1 MTDKPIEIANNNTPT
16 GSVIWLH
23 GLGADGNDFSPVVD
37 ILSLAQLRFIL
48 PHAPFRQVSLNNG
61 YEMRAWYDL
70 FGLTANAPQDEAGI
84 HEAQHF
90 IESLIENEIA
100 RGIPS
105 ERIAIVG
112 FSQGGAIALHT
123 ALRYKHSLAGVIA
136 LSTYLPLKNKLA
148 FEKSVENQ
156 HIPILMVHGAY
167 DEVISLD
174 MAKASMETL
183 QSENYDVNWLE
194 FPIAHSVS
202 VEEIDEI
209 RTFLMKIMK

>member
-123 ALRYKHSLAGVIA
+123 ALRYKHPLAGVIA

-148 FEKSVENQ
+148 FEKSLENQ

>member
-1 MTDKPIEIANNNTPT
+1 MNDKPIEIANNNTPT

-123 ALRYKHSLAGVIA
+123 ALRYKHPLAGVIA

>member
-1 MTDKPIEIANNNTPT
+1 MNDKPIEIANNNTPT

-148 FEKSVENQ
+148 FEKSLENQ

>member
-1 MTDKPIEIANNNTPT
+1 MNDKPIEIANNNTPT

>member
-1 MTDKPIEIANNNTPT
+1 MNDKPIEIANNNTPT

-123 ALRYKHSLAGVIA
+123 ALRYKHPLAGVIA

-148 FEKSVENQ
+148 FEKSLENQ